1 MNLKKSKIAVAV
13 MAAAACMVVSASAA
27 DLPEELKDTPRE
39 KIIDISANI
48 YGPKE
53 ADPESPTGKVG
64 VYVPAENAKKYGGIG
79 MGVYTVSKKQV
90 VGFIRPKAANEKYN
104 WYKIPRR
111 KKDIEFPGGRHNT
124 QVYLENW
131 RIGAWVPADVKGKFN
146 CWILVKVQGPF
157 YVTGSKKENKLF
169 LARVLLVPLK

>member
-1 MNLKKSKIAVAV
+1 MDLKKQFTAVILSV
-13 MAAAACMVVSASAA
+13 MAAATVFAG
-27 DLPEELKDTPRE
+27 DLPGELKDVPAE
-39 KIIDISANI
+39 KIIDFSKFI
-48 YGPKE
+48 YGPQK
-53 ADPESPTGKVG
+53 ADDPESPTGKAA
-64 VYVPAENAKKYGGIG
+64 VYIPAQNAKNYGGIG

-111 KKDIEFPGGRHNT
+111 GKDIEFPGGRHNT

-131 RIGAWVPADVKGKFN
+131 RIGAWVPEDVKGKFN